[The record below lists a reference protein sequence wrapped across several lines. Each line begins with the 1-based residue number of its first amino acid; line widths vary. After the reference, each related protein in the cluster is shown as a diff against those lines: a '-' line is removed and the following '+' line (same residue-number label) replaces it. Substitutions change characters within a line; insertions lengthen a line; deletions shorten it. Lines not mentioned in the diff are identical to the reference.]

1 MPPIT
6 STTSLPAAAFAMAH
20 GSPLPRLVPS
30 NIEGTR
36 FDFVWDND
44 PDGEIGFLFKDYF
57 KGESASGRDFF
68 RALQDIRV
76 AVNSAKN
83 GGTR

>member
-1 MPPIT
+1 MET

-30 NIEGTR
+30 NTAGTH
-36 FDFVWDND
+36 FGFVWDND

-57 KGESASGRDFF
+57 KGESISGRDFF
-68 RALQDIRV
+68 RTLQDLRGAI
-76 AVNSAKN
+76 NCTKN
-83 GGTR
+83 RGAR